1 MIISGIRKK
10 LMRAAVVLAVV
21 SIFWAKTSAQEKS
34 DVYLPSDSIV
44 VFALDLAAIQ
54 SNKNLEIMP
63 WEIVTAAG
71 MDYMG
76 VDPLLATQ
84 IWGGVSLPGIAGP
97 EFGVQIKTSRPVNI
111 DDLKPELFGPIKTS
125 AKAPDIKL
133 RPMIDTPLSVVRTKN
148 SILFGTE
155 GTLRK
160 LMGARATPSKFI
172 EMLAADK
179 EPIRIVLSLEPL
191 RELIRGLIEQY
202 EFMITEDIAG
212 DLAEMNE
219 LTEYVYIQGDLGN
232 DLAIRIH
239 FGAKDVASAKRMQ
252 EVILSLR
259 SQGMDQMIDQIQKEI
274 AYMPMSDEM
283 RTAWAQY
290 LGRARS
296 ILEATTDPVLAGN
309 RSTIEVKN
317 IQAYFSA
324 SMLFAIA
331 APVMDSFRAISES
344 ASPANHLK
352 ELGLAFHNHADAYRQ
367 FPPRAIS
374 DEDGKPLLSWR
385 VKLLPFVDGGVEL
398 YEQFHL
404 DEPWDSE
411 HNKELLA
418 KIPEVYKN
426 KRVDVPEGYTTYV
439 APYGAVDDKRTIWD
453 IEKCGFRNVTDGTSN
468 TIMFVEVNADA
479 AVPWTKPDDF
489 DLSAKSL
496 LEFLLKKPKGGYFG
510 FCDGSVITI
519 SDELTE
525 EELEAMLSCGGGE
538 VIEFR

>member
-1 MIISGIRKK
+1 MIIFRIRKS
-10 LMRAAVVLAVV
+10 LMQATLGLVAF
-21 SIFWAKTSAQEKS
+21 SMFWAKTSAQEKS

-54 SNKNLEIMP
+54 ANKNLEIMP
-63 WEIVTAAG
+63 WELFTAAG
-71 MDYMG
+71 KDYMG

-84 IWGGVSLPGIAGP
+84 IWGGVSIPAAAIP
-97 EFGVQIKTSRPVNI
+97 EFGVHIKTSRPINI
-111 DDLKPELFGPIKTS
+111 NDLKPELFGPIKTS

-133 RPMIDTPLSVVRTKN
+133 RPMINTPLSVVQTKN
-148 SILFGTE
+148 SMLFGTE

-160 LMGARATPSKFI
+160 LMAARGTPSKFI

-202 EFMITEDIAG
+202 EFMITTDIAG
-212 DLAEMNE
+212 DLSE
-219 LTEYVYIQGDLGN
+219 LNDLTDYVYIQGDLGAN
-232 DLAIRIH
+232 LAIRIH
-239 FGAKDVASAKRMQ
+239 FGAKDESSAKRMQ
-252 EVILSLR
+252 EVMLSLR
-259 SQGMDQMIDQIQKEI
+259 SQGMDQMMEQLQKEI
-274 AYMPMSDEM
+274 SYMPLSDEM

-290 LGRARS
+290 LSRARS

-317 IQAYFSA
+317 IQSYFSA
-324 SMLFAIA
+324 SMLFAMV
-331 APVMDSFRAISES
+331 APAMDSFRALSAS

-352 ELGLAFHNHADAYRQ
+352 ELGLAFHNHSDVYKH
-367 FPPRAIS
+367 FPSRVIS

-385 VKLLPFVDGGVEL
+385 VKLLPYLDGGFEL

-411 HNKELLA
+411 HNKELLV

-439 APYGAVDDKRTIWD
+439 APYGGADDKRTIWD
-453 IEKCGFRNVTDGTSN
+453 IEKCRFQNVTDGTSN
-468 TIMFVEVNADA
+468 TIMLVEVNADA

-489 DLSAKSL
+489 DVSAKSL
-496 LEFLLKKPKGGYFG
+496 LEFLLKSPKGGYFG
-510 FCDGSVITI
+510 FCDGSVIPI